1 MTNNKSNDL
10 FVGNTGI
17 VNNNYILSSI
27 ELGYISSSVK
37 TRVNK
42 TIGKVS
48 ISGVGDVLIREIFEN
63 KRKTFGQVIDGERT
77 LFDQIAD
84 VVIDII
90 SVDAISFY
98 LEKDTNSKRTIWNS
112 VDRSNSRNVNGQG
125 MINKRGVYG
134 SSVALRF

>member
-27 ELGYISSSVK
+27 ELGYISGSVK

-48 ISGVGDVLIREIFEN
+48 IGGVGDVLIREIFEN

-77 LFDQIAD
+77 LFEQIAD

-112 VDRSNSRNVNGQG
+112 VDRSNSQNVNGQG